1 MSDAYR
7 GRPWVLAI
15 VTRCAMLVAAINFS
29 GCDGLQS
36 EKNPVTGGDYGPVTT
51 EMLTGATFNGRTGRD
66 RSFDDLQW
74 TFQEDTFQITAGKNG
89 LPPVLAESLLPEGVI
104 ASEISGQWTVANDVV
119 TFTQIKA
126 DGKDVDQFPRTLKT
140 MFTGVL
146 RIVAGPQYKFTR
158 RSAQQM
164 NSADVSEPEPI
175 R

>member
-1 MSDAYR
+1 MTCTIRKRSSVPFA
-7 GRPWVLAI
+7 AACC
-15 VTRCAMLVAAINFS
+15 TAFVAGIFLS

-51 EMLTGATFNGRTGRD
+51 EMLAGATFNGRTGPD

-89 LPPVLAESLLPEGVI
+89 LPPVLAESLLPAGVT
-104 ASEISGQWTVANDVV
+104 ASEISGQWSVADNVV

-126 DGKDVDQFPRTLKT
+126 DGKDVDQLPRTLKT

-146 RIVAGPQYKFTR
+146 RISAGPQYKFTR

-164 NSADVSEPEPI
+164 SSQDVSEQEPI
-175 R
+175 Q